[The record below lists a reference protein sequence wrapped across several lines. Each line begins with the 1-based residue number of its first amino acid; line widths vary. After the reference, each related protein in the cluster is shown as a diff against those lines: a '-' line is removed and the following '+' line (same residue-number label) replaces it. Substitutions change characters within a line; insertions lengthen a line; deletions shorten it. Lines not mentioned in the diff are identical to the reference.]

1 MVKSFVIP
9 LVVFFSGAAVMMM
22 EIAGARVIAPY
33 VGNSLPAWT
42 ALISVV
48 LGSLSVGYMVGGRLA
63 DRYPSHTMLSVILFL
78 SACLVSLIKPLE
90 LLFLPLTTIIRD
102 IRYLALVFSL
112 GLFALPSVFLGMIS
126 PYAIRLSLHALSRTG
141 KTAGNLYALS
151 TIGSIVGTIVTGFYL
166 LGIIGHAN
174 VLALIVSIL
183 MFCGILVWIFTRAAR
198 VFLLSVAIAPLVFL
212 FQFHTQHPLGK
223 EYDTPYQRL
232 FIREGTD
239 PITNRPIRM
248 ILTDLYSIQSSM
260 FLDRDDDLV
269 LEYLKVFRIADVIV
283 PTPQRVLV
291 IGGAGYAYPKDLLRR
306 YWQAMIDVVEI
317 DPGMT
322 MVAKKWFSLTEDE
335 RLGVYHEDGRMFL
348 ARSTNTY
355 DVIYMDA
362 FGELVT
368 PPFHLLTQEMF
379 QLIDRRL
386 RPNGVMVMNVIA
398 AYEGSKNR
406 FFSSI
411 YKTVASV
418 FPFVTIYPVQQRE
431 DRETQNIILL
441 ASRNVLPLDG
451 AKSFSPSD
459 DAIVFTDSFA
469 PVEQYAMDLLR

>member
-1 MVKSFVIP
+1 MIIP
-9 LVVFFSGAAVMMM
+9 FVVFFSGAAVMMM

-48 LGSLSVGYMVGGRLA
+48 LGSLSVGYMAGGRLA
-63 DRYPSHTMLSVILFL
+63 DRYPSHTMLAGILFL

-90 LLFLPLTTIIRD
+90 LLFLPLTTVIRD
-102 IRYLALVFSL
+102 IRYLALSL
-112 GLFALPSVFLGMIS
+112 SLALFALPSVFLGMIS
-126 PYAIRLSLHALSRTG
+126 PYAIRLSLRALSRTG

-151 TIGSIVGTIVTGFYL
+151 TIGSIAGTITTGFYL
-166 LGIIGHAN
+166 LAVIGHAN
-174 VLALIVSIL
+174 VLALVVSIL
-183 MFCGILVWIFTRAAR
+183 VFCGLLVWIR
-198 VFLLSVAIAPLVFL
+198 VGAKRIFLLAFAIAPFVVL
-212 FQFHTQHPLGK
+212 FQFNVQHPLGK

-232 FIREGTD
+232 FIRDGND
-239 PITNRPIRM
+239 PKTNRPIRM
-248 ILTDLYSIQSSM
+248 LLIDLHGIQSSM

-269 LEYLKVFRIADVIV
+269 PEYLKVFRVADTIV
-283 PTPQRVLV
+283 PNPQRVLV

-306 YWQAMIDVVEI
+306 HRQTMIDVVEI

-322 MVAKKWFSLTEDE
+322 RVAREWFSLKEDQ
-335 RLGVYHEDGRMFL
+335 RLDIYHEDGRMFL
-348 ARSTNTY
+348 SRSMNMY

-368 PPFHLLTQEMF
+368 PPFHLLTREMF
-379 QLIDRRL
+379 QLVDQRL
-386 RPNGVMVMNVIA
+386 TPNGVMVMNAIA
-398 AYEGSKNR
+398 AYEGPKKR

-418 FPFVTIYPVQQRE
+418 FPFVTIYPVEEKRDQ
-431 DRETQNIILL
+431 DTQNIILL
-441 ASRNVLPLDG
+441 ASRNVLPSNQGRL
-451 AKSFSPSD
+451 FSPSD
-459 DAIVFTDSFA
+459 DAIVFADAFA